1 MPINPALLKHA
12 DHQWQTVQEEEQQDE
27 ELLRLSNQIL
37 ELTKAIHAM
46 NLARS
51 PTSRDGT

>member
-1 MPINPALLKHA
+1 LIVEWTMGTPNAFA
-12 DHQWQTVQEEEQQDE
+12 VQEEEQQNED
-27 ELLRLSNQIL
+27 LLRLSTRIL

-51 PTSRDGT
+51 PTNRDGA